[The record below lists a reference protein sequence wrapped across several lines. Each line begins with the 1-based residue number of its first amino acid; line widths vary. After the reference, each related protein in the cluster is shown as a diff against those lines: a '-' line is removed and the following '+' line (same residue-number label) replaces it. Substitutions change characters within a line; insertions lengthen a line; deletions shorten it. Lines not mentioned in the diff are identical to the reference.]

1 MIYSMDSDN
10 MKMKIKFI
18 AKYII
23 FLVLTLF
30 ICLYEFPY
38 YIDAP
43 GGLDNLNNKV
53 KVEGAY
59 EAEGSINLTYVSEL
73 KATLPLLLIAYFHP
87 DWEIESKTSTNIGT
101 LDYENYMLREQI
113 LMRQSYTSAIKYAYE
128 TAKKSVS
135 VEEEK
140 CYVTYLFEGSKT
152 ELKVSDQ
159 IISVD
164 GIKINHCNEISS
176 IVKTKKE
183 GDISKLVV
191 VKNDKQSVKTVEYKD
206 FNGQTAIGIQLGV
219 EYVLKTTPEYK
230 MDFNQ
235 NEYGPSGGLM
245 IALAVYNSLVET
257 DITGGKI
264 IAGTGTLE
272 ADGTVGEI
280 GGIDYKLKGAVKK
293 HADIFFAPSGEN
305 YEDAMKLKEER
316 NYKIDIVEVKTFTDA
331 LEYLENNVIKK

>member
-1 MIYSMDSDN
+1 
-10 MKMKIKFI
+10 MKEKLKFI
-18 AKYII
+18 VKYII
-23 FLVLTLF
+23 FLSLTLF

-53 KVEGAY
+53 KIEGAY

-73 KATLPLLLIAYFHP
+73 KATLPLLLIAYLHP
-87 DWEIESKTSTNIGT
+87 DWEIESKRAVNIGT

-128 TAKKSVS
+128 TAGKEVAVK
-135 VEEEK
+135 EEK
-140 CYVTYLFEGSKT
+140 CYVTYLFDGSET
-152 ELKVSDQ
+152 DLQVSDQ
-159 IISVD
+159 IIRVD
-164 GIKINHCNEISS
+164 DIKINHCSEISD
-176 IVKTKKE
+176 IVKDKAE

-191 VKNDKQSVKTVEYKD
+191 LRNGKESTKTAEYKD
-206 FNGQTAIGIQLGV
+206 FNGKVAIGIQLGV
-219 EYVLKTTPEYK
+219 EYVLQTAPEYE
-230 MDFNQ
+230 MNFNT

-257 DITGGKI
+257 DITGGKV

-293 HADIFFAPSGEN
+293 HADIFFAPSGDN
-305 YEDAMKLKEER
+305 YEDAMELKKKH

-331 LEYLENNVIKK
+331 LKYLENNVVKK